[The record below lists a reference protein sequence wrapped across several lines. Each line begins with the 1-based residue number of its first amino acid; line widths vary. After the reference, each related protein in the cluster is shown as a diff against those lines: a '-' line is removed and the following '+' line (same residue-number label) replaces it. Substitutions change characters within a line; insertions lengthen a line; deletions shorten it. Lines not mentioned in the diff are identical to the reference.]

1 MSLPASED
9 IFEPCTIWNF
19 LVAKLA
25 DPVDNVYMDDESQPL
40 YWEPTYEIVLALNEA
55 YPNFDIES
63 IGMKQLKDMIIALP
77 NFADDPGIAS
87 EELLRDILRE
97 WYEEAQENA

>member
-1 MSLPASED
+1 M
-9 IFEPCTIWNF
+9 PCTFWNF

-25 DPVDNVYMDDESQPL
+25 DPVDNLNMDDETQPL
-40 YWEPTYEIVLALNEA
+40 YWEPTFEVALALIQT

-87 EELLRDILRE
+87 EELLRGILNE
-97 WYEEAQENA
+97 WYEEQENA